1 MQGVLSLTRSKFPT
15 FEAGM
20 LTHAVL
26 RRVTVCKGKGNNP
39 VFLFLFLFFFLV
51 LMELAL

>member
-1 MQGVLSLTRSKFPT
+1 MQGVLGLTRSKFPT

-39 VFLFLFLFFFLV
+39 VFLFLFFFLV